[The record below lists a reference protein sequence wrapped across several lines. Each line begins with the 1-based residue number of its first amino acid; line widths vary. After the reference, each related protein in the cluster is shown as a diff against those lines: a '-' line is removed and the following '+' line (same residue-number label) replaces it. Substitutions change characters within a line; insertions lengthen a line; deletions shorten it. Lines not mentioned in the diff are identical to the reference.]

1 MPRSDRSDAD
11 RVPNSQDD
19 EDEDDDVL
27 PVPYDFLNTRH
38 GPVPDTETAVH
49 IIHSARDHLFEIQLA
64 AKKSTKKKAIQAR
77 SHTKPLRVP
86 LVARVARSS

>member
-64 AKKSTKKKAIQAR
+64 AKKSTKKKR
-77 SHTKPLRVP
+77 SKPVLTLSRYGS
-86 LVARVARSS
+86 LWWQE

>member
-27 PVPYDFLNTRH
+27 PVLYDFLNTRH

-49 IIHSARDHLFEIQLA
+49 IIHSARDHLFSKYNSLPRNQP
-64 AKKSTKKKAIQAR
+64 KKKR
-77 SHTKPLRVP
+77 SKSVLTLSRYGS
-86 LVARVARSS
+86 LWWQE